1 MQRGHAGTKI
11 HVLSNEAGP
20 RRRVQERAR
29 TVGCKS
35 LDAGAA
41 ELSHRRSVR
50 RACPSTRGDTQMAP
64 AEVIAATAEKFQ
76 VLARGAGGIEELSS
90 ELPEDDASVVWG
102 LVTCIIGSGTFA
114 RTKYIKV
121 NLSGAKCAHAHTHAH
136 AHAHART
143 HARVRA
149 R

>member
-1 MQRGHAGTKI
+1 MGCNAATLPTPKYMCYTQYLGAVEFRKG
-11 HVLSNEAGP
+11 S
-20 RRRVQERAR
+20 
-29 TVGCKS
+29 TVGCIS
-35 LDAGAA
+35 PFG
-41 ELSHRRSVR
+41 RRRR
-50 RACPSTRGDTQMAP
+50 RAFTAFRRAIPSAQAHIMAP
-64 AEVIAATAEKFQ
+64 HEVILATAEKFQ

-121 NLSGAKCAHAHTHAH
+121 NLSGAKCAHAHTHAY

>member
-1 MQRGHAGTKI
+1 MGCNAATLPPPKYMCYTQYLGAVEFRKGLDGRVQIAGTPQP
-11 HVLSNEAGP
+11 AGF
-20 RRRVQERAR
+20 
-29 TVGCKS
+29 
-35 LDAGAA
+35 
-41 ELSHRRSVR
+41 HSVR
-50 RACPSTRGDTQMAP
+50 RAIPSAQAHIMAP
-64 AEVIAATAEKFQ
+64 HEVILATAEKFQ